1 MKNTPP
7 IGERPEERADAA
19 AACVP
24 SQRHRQAGARQVV
37 LEVLERGWRI
47 SGREQCDQLRRRTA
61 SDWIHGFLDGAGGG
75 PAVISS
81 VPARAGMHIGR
92 ATRLDRMLAS

>member
-1 MKNTPP
+1 MKSTPP
-7 IGERPEERADAA
+7 SGERPEERADAA

-61 SDWIHGFLDGAGGG
+61 SDWIMDFLEGAGGAP
-75 PAVISS
+75 PAFRGVL
-81 VPARAGMHIGR
+81 ARANRTYGVMISLYAR
-92 ATRLDRMLAS
+92 R